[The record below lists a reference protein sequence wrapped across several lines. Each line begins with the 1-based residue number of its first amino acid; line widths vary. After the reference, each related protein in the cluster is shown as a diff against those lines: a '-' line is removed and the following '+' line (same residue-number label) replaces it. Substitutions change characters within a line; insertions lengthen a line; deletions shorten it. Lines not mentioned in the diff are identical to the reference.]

1 MSSQP
6 ECYVHVVL
14 PGSTEFVTAGR
25 FSLAR
30 DRQAQPVGTFVYG
43 RRYRERPDAVEL
55 DPVQLKLRQGPF
67 ETARLGGFFGA
78 LRDALPDHWG
88 RRVIARHG
96 GLGEPSDFDLLL
108 LGPDDRCG
116 AVGFGRGVEPPAPQR
131 CFNRTL
137 DLERIKLAAD
147 AILNEEPL
155 RAGSALE
162 QVEELLGQA
171 GTSMGGARPKTTV
184 ETDNALWLAKFP
196 APADTWN
203 QPRVEHGLL
212 LLARR
217 CGLQVAASRLTRV
230 GDADVLL
237 VKRFDRDWGE
247 FGYRRHRMVS
257 ALTLLQAE
265 DSATDDRGKWSYL
278 LLADELRRV
287 SAQPA
292 VDLRELFGR
301 ICFNAAVSNM
311 DDHPRN
317 HALLARSRSWQ
328 LSPAYDLTPSPVQAQ
343 TRRDLAMACGLV
355 NRNPSRRA
363 NRRAI
368 LAAAGR
374 FLLRPEEAEAIA
386 SRIFST
392 VAASWEAC
400 LREAVVSPVDCQ
412 RLSRAFLYPG
422 LELEPQADW

>member
-1 MSSQP
+1 M
-6 ECYVHVVL
+6 
-14 PGSTEFVTAGR
+14 AGR
-25 FSLAR
+25 S
-30 DRQAQPVGTFVYG
+30 
-43 RRYRERPDAVEL
+43 YRARPDAVEL

-88 RRVIARHG
+88 RRVIGRHG

-131 CFNRTL
+131 RFHRTL
-137 DLERIKLAAD
+137 DLDRIKQAAD
-147 AILNEEPL
+147 AILREEPL

-162 QVEELLGQA
+162 QVEELIGQA

-184 ETDNALWLAKFP
+184 EADQTLWLAKFP
-196 APADTWN
+196 APSDTWN

-212 LLARR
+212 LLALR
-217 CGLQVAASRLTRV
+217 CGLQVADSRLTRV

-237 VKRFDRDWGE
+237 VKRFDRDWSE
-247 FGYRRHRMVS
+247 AGYRRHRMVS
-257 ALTLLQAE
+257 AVTLLQAE
-265 DSATDDRGKWSYL
+265 DSATDRGRWSYL

-301 ICFNAAVSNM
+301 ICFNAAVSNI

-328 LSPAYDLTPSPVQAQ
+328 LSPAYGLTPSPVQAE
-343 TRRDLAMACGLV
+343 TRRDW
-355 NRNPSRRA
+355 A

-374 FLLRPEEAEAIA
+374 FLLQPAEANAIA
-386 SRIFST
+386 TRIFST
-392 VAASWEAC
+392 VANSWEAT
-400 LREAVVSPVDCQ
+400 LREASVSPGDCQ

-422 LELEPQADW
+422 LQLDPEVVG

>member
-1 MSSQP
+1 
-6 ECYVHVVL
+6 
-14 PGSTEFVTAGR
+14 
-25 FSLAR
+25 
-30 DRQAQPVGTFVYG
+30 
-43 RRYRERPDAVEL
+43 
-55 DPVQLKLRQGPF
+55 
-67 ETARLGGFFGA
+67 
-78 LRDALPDHWG
+78 
-88 RRVIARHG
+88 
-96 GLGEPSDFDLLL
+96 
-108 LGPDDRCG
+108 
-116 AVGFGRGVEPPAPQR
+116 VGFGRGVEPPAPQR
-131 CFNRTL
+131 RFHRTL
-137 DLERIKLAAD
+137 DLERIKQAAD
-147 AILNEEPL
+147 AILREEPQ

-184 ETDNALWLAKFP
+184 EADRALWLAKFP
-196 APADTWN
+196 APSDTWN

-212 LLARR
+212 LMARR
-217 CGLQVAASRLTRV
+217 CGLQVASSRLTRV

-237 VKRFDRDWGE
+237 VKRFDREWSE
-247 FGYRRHRMVS
+247 AGYRRHRMVS

-265 DSATDDRGKWSYL
+265 DSATDRAKWSYL

-328 LSPAYDLTPSPVQAQ
+328 LSPAYDLTPSPVQAE

-355 NRNPSRRA
+355 DRTPSRWA
-363 NRRAI
+363 NRRSI

-374 FLLRPEEAEAIA
+374 FLLQPAEAQAIL
-386 SRIFST
+386 SRIVST
-392 VAASWEAC
+392 VATSWEAS
-400 LREAVVSPVDCQ
+400 LREAAVSPGDCQ

-422 LELEPQADW
+422 LELDPEVEA

>member
-1 MSSQP
+1 MPSDL
-6 ECYVHVVL
+6 ECYVYVVP
-14 PGSTEFVTAGR
+14 PGSTEFITAGR
-25 FSLAR
+25 FSLSS
-30 DRQAQPVGTFVYG
+30 DRQGQPVGTFIYG
-43 RRYRERPDAVEL
+43 RRYLERPDAVEL
-55 DPVQLKLRQGPF
+55 DPVQLRLRQGPF

-131 CFNRTL
+131 RFHRTL
-137 DLERIKLAAD
+137 DLERIKQAAD
-147 AILNEEPL
+147 AILSEEPQ

-184 ETDNALWLAKFP
+184 EADQALWLAKFP
-196 APADTWN
+196 APSDTWN

-217 CGLQVAASRLTRV
+217 CGLQVASSRLTRV
-230 GDADVLL
+230 GAADVLL
-237 VKRFDRDWGE
+237 VKRFDRDWSE
-247 FGYRRHRMVS
+247 AGYRRHRMVS
-257 ALTLLQAE
+257 ALTVLQAE
-265 DSATDDRGKWSYL
+265 DSATDRAKWSYL

-328 LSPAYDLTPSPVQAQ
+328 LSPAYDLTPSPVQAEI
-343 TRRDLAMACGLV
+343 RRDLAMACGLV
-355 NRNPSRRA
+355 DRSPSRWA

-374 FLLRPEEAEAIA
+374 FLLQPAEAEAILT
-386 SRIFST
+386 RIVST
-392 VAASWEAC
+392 VASSWEAT
-400 LREAVVSPVDCQ
+400 LREAAVSPGDCQ

-422 LELEPQADW
+422 LELDPEVEG

>member
-1 MSSQP
+1 MPSDL
-6 ECYVHVVL
+6 ECYVYVVP
-14 PGSTEFVTAGR
+14 PGSTEFITAGR
-25 FSLAR
+25 FSLSS
-30 DRQAQPVGTFVYG
+30 DRQGQPVGTFIYG
-43 RRYRERPDAVEL
+43 RRYLERPDAVEL
-55 DPVQLKLRQGPF
+55 DPVQLRLRQGPF

-131 CFNRTL
+131 RFHRTL
-137 DLERIKLAAD
+137 DLERIKQAAD
-147 AILNEEPL
+147 AILSEEPQ

-184 ETDNALWLAKFP
+184 EADQALWLAKFP
-196 APADTWN
+196 APSDTWN

-217 CGLQVAASRLTRV
+217 CGLQVASSRLTRV
-230 GDADVLL
+230 GAADVLL
-237 VKRFDRDWGE
+237 VKRFDRDWSE
-247 FGYRRHRMVS
+247 AGYRRHRMVS
-257 ALTLLQAE
+257 ALTVLQAE
-265 DSATDDRGKWSYL
+265 DSATDRAKWSYL

-328 LSPAYDLTPSPVQAQ
+328 LSPAYDLTPSPVQAEI
-343 TRRDLAMACGLV
+343 RRDLAMACGLV
-355 NRNPSRRA
+355 DRTPSRWA

-374 FLLRPEEAEAIA
+374 FLLQPAEAETILT
-386 SRIFST
+386 RIVST
-392 VAASWEAC
+392 VASSWEAS
-400 LREAVVSPVDCQ
+400 LREAAVSPGDCK

-422 LELEPQADW
+422 LELDPEVEG

>member
-1 MSSQP
+1 MPSDL
-6 ECYVHVVL
+6 ECYVYVVP
-14 PGSTEFVTAGR
+14 PGSTEFITAGR
-25 FSLAR
+25 FSLSS
-30 DRQAQPVGTFVYG
+30 DRQGQPVGTFIYG
-43 RRYRERPDAVEL
+43 RRYLERPDAVEL
-55 DPVQLKLRQGPF
+55 DPVQLRLRQGPF

-131 CFNRTL
+131 RFHRTL
-137 DLERIKLAAD
+137 DLERIKQAAD
-147 AILNEEPL
+147 VILSEEPQ

-184 ETDNALWLAKFP
+184 EADQALWLAKFP
-196 APADTWN
+196 APSDTWN

-217 CGLQVAASRLTRV
+217 CGLQVASSRLTRV
-230 GDADVLL
+230 GAADVLL
-237 VKRFDRDWGE
+237 VKRFDRDWSE
-247 FGYRRHRMVS
+247 AGYRRHRMVS

-265 DSATDDRGKWSYL
+265 DSATDRAKWSYL

-301 ICFNAAVSNM
+301 ICFNAAVSNI

-328 LSPAYDLTPSPVQAQ
+328 LSPAYDLTPSPVQAEI
-343 TRRDLAMACGLV
+343 RRDLAMACGLV
-355 NRNPSRRA
+355 DRSPSRWA

-374 FLLRPEEAEAIA
+374 FLLQPAEAETILT
-386 SRIFST
+386 RIVST
-392 VAASWEAC
+392 VASSWEAS
-400 LREAVVSPVDCQ
+400 LREAAVSPGDCQ

-422 LELEPQADW
+422 LELDPEVEG

>member
-1 MSSQP
+1 MPSDL
-6 ECYVHVVL
+6 ECYVYVVP

-25 FSLAR
+25 FSQSR
-30 DRQAQPVGTFVYG
+30 DRQDQPVGTFVYG

-55 DPVQLKLRQGPF
+55 DPVQLRLRQGPF

-116 AVGFGRGVEPPAPQR
+116 AIGFGHGVDPPAPQR
-131 CFNRTL
+131 RFHRTL

-147 AILNEEPL
+147 AIHREEPL

-162 QVEELLGQA
+162 QVEELIGQA

-184 ETDNALWLAKFP
+184 EADNALWLAKFP
-196 APADTWN
+196 ALSDTWN

-212 LLARR
+212 LLARC
-217 CGLQVAASRLTRV
+217 CGLRVAESRLTRV

-237 VKRFDRDWGE
+237 VKRFDRDWSE
-247 FGYRRHRMVS
+247 TGYRRHRMVS
-257 ALTLLQAE
+257 AVTLLQAE
-265 DSATDDRGKWSYL
+265 DSPTDRGRWSYL

-292 VDLRELFGR
+292 ADLRELFGR
-301 ICFNAAVSNM
+301 ICFNAAVSNN

-317 HALLARSRSWQ
+317 HALLARSTSWQ
-328 LSPAYDLTPSPVQAQ
+328 LSPAYDLTPAPLQAE

-355 NRNPSRRA
+355 DRSPSRWA

-368 LAAAGR
+368 LAGAGR
-374 FLLRPEEAEAIA
+374 FLLKPAEAEAIA
-386 SRIFST
+386 TRIFIA
-392 VAASWEAC
+392 VASSWEAT
-400 LREAVVSPVDCQ
+400 LREASVSPGDCQ

-422 LELEPQADW
+422 LELDPEVVE